1 MVFEFRAVN
10 MMFQDLRHHLLRKF
24 VSFSH
29 FCVEAVLAVLTVLSN
44 SKRKAKMKVVG
55 DMRCCLFWS
64 LCNSFQIVIQ
74 TISIKSYYKV
84 KMVDK
89 LEYLDFCLIKCQIL
103 SIDNCFGCS
112 DCYDKL
118 VSFLLYWFRVSVPKY
133 VSIINLKHYNFKF
146 LVVDMVF
153 LSMDVW

>member
-10 MMFQDLRHHLLRKF
+10 MIVSRPEAPPSQKICFLQSLLCW
-24 VSFSH
+24 SSI
-29 FCVEAVLAVLTVLSN
+29 SN
-44 SKRKAKMKVVG
+44 LN
-55 DMRCCLFWS
+55 CIIH
-64 LCNSFQIVIQ
+64 QIAIQ
-74 TISIKSYYKV
+74 TISIKSYYKD

-118 VSFLLYWFRVSVPKY
+118 VSFLLYWFRISVPKY

-146 LVVDMVF
+146 LIVDMVF
-153 LSMDVW
+153 FSMDVW